1 MSLDLL
7 NTIGTLLTV
16 AIVSATAIAAL
27 IQLRHLRA
35 GNQINAILT
44 IGDKFQEPSFR
55 DGSYLVRHSLPA
67 ALEDPQFRAFV
78 VARQHG
84 DVLPDVTPEYRMLNQ
99 AALLVGNAY
108 EEAGNLIKNGVVDE
122 VLFLDQYCS
131 NIVGGWKGLQDY
143 TAFCRAISGDIGLW
157 DNFEYLTVRA
167 RDFLARHPTTYPN
180 GVPRIALKSRWSIPA
195 RN

>member
-16 AIVSATAIAAL
+16 AIVSATAVAAL

-44 IGDKFQEPSFR
+44 IGDKFQEPTFR
-55 DGSYLVRHSLPA
+55 DGLHLVRHSLGA

-78 VARQHG
+78 IARQRS
-84 DVLPDVTPEYRMLNQ
+84 DVLPDVSQEYRTLNQ
-99 AALLVGNAY
+99 AALFVGNTY

-131 NIVGGWKGLQDY
+131 NIVSGWKGLEEY
-143 TAFCRAISGDIGLW
+143 TAFCRGISGDIGLW

-167 RDFLARHPTTYPN
+167 RDFLARNPTTYPN
-180 GVPRIALKSRWSIPA
+180 GVPRIELRSRWPVPE
-195 RN
+195 RR